1 MLKLKLLKFIQEVKV
16 EEKSIDKLS
25 QIVSSAAQ
33 KLGENIS
40 QLAQKLGK
48 ETSKLARIAGLKADI
63 FKLQNDKRN
72 KLEELGE
79 RLLSLYKEDKLSLE
93 NVEALK
99 TLMDSILG
107 IEKEIELKNSEIK
120 KIQEEEKITDEEVS
134 QIPMG

>member
-1 MLKLKLLKFIQEVKV
+1 M
-16 EEKSIDKLS
+16 EEKSTERFS

-33 KLGENIS
+33 RLGES
-40 QLAQKLGK
+40 LGQLAQKLGK

-63 FKLQNDKRN
+63 FKLQNDRKNR
-72 KLEELGE
+72 LEELGE
-79 RLLSLYKEDKLSLE
+79 KVLSLYKENKLSPE
-93 NVEALK
+93 NIESLTANI
-99 TLMDSILG
+99 TSILE